1 MTRAQARRKKRR
13 KAKMQRA
20 LGWTLIFTFGFTE
33 ICLQC
38 RSVRFFVRIFTRS
51 ARAIPMANA
60 SRYYPGIGGE
70 WIAIML
76 VFCLVFKAVHERICD
91 WIFEEE

>member
-20 LGWTLIFTFGFTE
+20 LGWTLIFAFEF
-33 ICLQC
+33 I
-38 RSVRFFVRIFTRS
+38 VS
-51 ARAIPMANA
+51 AAPAAITAAFLIPMANA
-60 SRYYPGIGGE
+60 SRHYPGVGGE
-70 WIAIML
+70 WIAIMI